1 MDARRVAENAA
12 RVSYGRLLA
21 LLASRSRDIAAAE
34 DALSEAFLAAL
45 KSWPERGVP
54 VNPDAW
60 LMTAARNR
68 MNNLYR
74 HIEVQNA
81 AASDLERHYGA
92 LGKASDAY
100 PDERLKLLFVCAHP
114 AIDVA
119 MRTPLM
125 MQTVLGLDAQ
135 RIANAFL
142 TSPTTMGQRL
152 VRSKSKIRDAG
163 IRFEVPDTDDMPER
177 LSYVLDAIYAAFG
190 QAWDAVPGG
199 DQGAVDMTGEAIF
212 LARLLVSL
220 IPDDP
225 EAKGLLALMLFCEAR
240 REARRSADGAFVP
253 LDEQDAALWSREMI
267 IEAEALL
274 TEAAKAQTFGRY
286 QTEAAIQS
294 VHVQRP
300 FFGAT
305 NYEALRQLY
314 ALLVSKHP
322 SLGAFI
328 GYAGVLLKLRD
339 AEGALGILDEL
350 PADRIATYQPYWV
363 LRAHVMA
370 ALRRKDDARKDAD
383 RAIGLTE
390 DPALREYLRK
400 AFTNKLLFVMKDGRV
415 SKDARTN

>member
-21 LLASRSRDIAAAE
+21 LLASRSRDLAAAE
-34 DALSEAFLAAL
+34 DALSEAFVAAL
-45 KSWPERGVP
+45 KNWPESGVP
-54 VNPDAW
+54 QNPDAW

-68 MNNLYR
+68 MNNLYL
-74 HIEVQNA
+74 HIGVQNA
-81 AASDLERHYGA
+81 AASDLARHYEA
-92 LGKASDAY
+92 LCETSDAY

-114 AIDVA
+114 AIDPA

-125 MQTVLGLDAQ
+125 MQTVLGLDAT

-152 VRSKSKIRDAG
+152 VRAKSKIRDAG
-163 IRFEVPDTDDMPER
+163 IRFEVPDMDIIPER
-177 LSYVLDAIYAAFG
+177 LVHVLDAIYAAFG

-199 DQGAVDMTGEAIF
+199 DDGAVDLTGEAIF
-212 LARLLVSL
+212 LARLLVEL

-225 EAKGLLALMLFCEAR
+225 EAKGLLALMLYCEAR

-253 LDEQDAALWSREMI
+253 LDEQDASLWSREMI

-314 ALLVSKHP
+314 ALLVSRHL

-328 GYAGVLLKLRD
+328 GYAGVLLKLDD
-339 AEGALGILDEL
+339 AQGALGILDDL
-350 PADRIATYQPYWV
+350 PADRIATYQPFWV
-363 LRAHVMA
+363 LRAHVML
-370 ALRRKDDARKDAD
+370 ALGRTGDARISAE

-390 DPALREYLRK
+390 DAALRDYLLK
-400 AFTNKLLFVMKDGRV
+400 ILISKLRD
-415 SKDARTN
+415 